1 MQVSDFIE
9 NRTFDEIIIGESAS
23 LTRTLSK
30 DDIALF
36 AVMSGDV
43 NPAHLDERYVPR
55 QASFIALSLT
65 GCGAVRWFPQFWGH
79 GFPAPAPSI
88 LSRTCASASRSA
100 WAILSR

>member
-9 NRTFDEIIIGESAS
+9 NQTFDEIAVGESAS

-43 NPAHLDERYVPR
+43 KIRHIWTSAMPR
-55 QASFIALSLT
+55 QACFIALPLT
-65 GCGAVRWFPQFWGH
+65 GCGVVRWFPRFWGH

-88 LSRTCASASRSA
+88 FGRTCASASRSA
-100 WAILSR
+100 

>member
-9 NRTFDEIIIGESAS
+9 NRTFDEIAVGESAS

-43 NPAHLDERYVPR
+43 NRTHLDERYAETSMFHRITAHGMWSGALVSAVLGTRLPGPGTVYLGQDLRFR
-55 QASFIALSLT
+55 QAGWLRRY
-65 GCGAVRWFPQFWGH
+65 CHR
-79 GFPAPAPSI
+79 
-88 LSRTCASASRSA
+88 
-100 WAILSR
+100 